1 LGQESRKLLLRQL
14 SGLLE
19 REVRVAEEAGWRL
32 VDLSLLI
39 SEEVP
44 ASWPQSVPFQRR
56 IWNWFED
63 VEDAP
68 EILMS
73 RNGSFFT
80 EVIQMDEHTATHFD
94 APAHFLPECSHL
106 GSEPLTGDMV
116 PLARLCGRASVI
128 DVRGVEEGSPA
139 VPGQSPLIDVA
150 DLERWEGEN
159 HRVAAGEVVLFR
171 TDWDERY
178 FHPGAAGRHYAE
190 HVLKGTTPGW
200 PAPNVE
206 CVLALA
212 DRGVSCIGIDAP
224 SIGPVQD
231 AAPVHIEGFRR
242 GLLFVEG
249 LAHLA
254 ELPVAGSFFMFLPL
268 KIARSSGAP
277 GRAVAWVPSGSLNG
291 SATPF
296 G

>member
-1 LGQESRKLLLRQL
+1 LR
-14 SGLLE
+14 
-19 REVRVAEEAGWRL
+19 RELQVAEEDGWRL

-63 VEDAP
+63 VDDGP

-94 APAHFLPECSHL
+94 APAHFLQERSHL
-106 GSEPLTGDMV
+106 GPEPLTGDMV
-116 PLARLCGRASVI
+116 PLVQLCGHANVI
-128 DVRGVEEGSPA
+128 DVRAVEERSA
-139 VPGQSPLIDVA
+139 TAAGQSPLVEVA
-150 DLERWEGEN
+150 DLESWEGQ
-159 HRVAAGEVVLFR
+159 HQRVAAGEIVLFR

-178 FHPGAAGRHYAE
+178 YHRGAAGHRYADQA
-190 HVLKGTTPGW
+190 LKGQTPGW
-200 PAPNVE
+200 PAPSVE

-212 DRGVSCIGIDAP
+212 NRGVSCVGIDAP
-224 SIGPVQD
+224 SIGPIQD

-242 GLLFVEG
+242 GLVFVEG
-249 LAHLA
+249 LARLA
-254 ELPVAGSFFMFLPL
+254 ELPAVGSFFMFLPL

-277 GRAVAWVPSGSLNG
+277 GRAVAWLPSGSGNWT
-291 SATPF
+291 ATPF